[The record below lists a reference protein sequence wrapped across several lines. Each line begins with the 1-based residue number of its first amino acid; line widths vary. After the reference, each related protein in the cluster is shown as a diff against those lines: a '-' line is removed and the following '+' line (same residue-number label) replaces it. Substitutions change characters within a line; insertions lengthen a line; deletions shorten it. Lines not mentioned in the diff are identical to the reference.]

1 MYMPGRRVLHVH
13 VHAEYVR
20 SRESTSVIARVTYV
34 PQAVRDETGVEDD
47 EQMMREPEHLE
58 VRPPAQQEHGD
69 VNLGKNH
76 STSHCYLLRSLR
88 TCMYLHTQVH
98 VVYVL
103 PRIHVDSKYM
113 ISLMFAGKYM

>member
-1 MYMPGRRVLHVH
+1 MSGRLVLHVH

-58 VRPPAQQEHGD
+58 VRPPAQHQHGGD

-76 STSHCYLLRSLR
+76 STSHFTLLRSLKT
-88 TCMYLHTQVH
+88 TCTCT
-98 VVYVL
+98 
-103 PRIHVDSKYM
+103 
-113 ISLMFAGKYM
+113 